1 MILNADF
8 NMIFILVLMR
18 LLIWFIFD
26 FQDDLYMI
34 FNVGIHMITSV
45 ADTGDQIYI

>member
-1 MILNADF
+1 MC
-8 NMIFILVLMR
+8 
-18 LLIWFIFD
+18 D